1 MKNRILIGDLNN
13 YIDQTVTIGAWV
25 DTRRD
30 QGKMIFFEF
39 RDRTGK
45 VQGVVLPKKAS
56 AEVLP
61 LGEDLGGDVS
71 EKNNLGGDTMEVA
84 KTLRSE
90 WVVAV
95 TGRVNK
101 RPERNVQADKQN
113 GDIELEV
120 LGIEVLSEANDLPF
134 AMDAELNLDTLLD
147 YRPYTVRREREKS
160 IFKIQDILIS
170 AFREN
175 LSNKNFTE
183 FQAPKLVGG
192 DAEGGAG
199 VFKVDYF
206 YDRAA
211 YLSTSPQLYKQMMVG
226 AFERVFTTGVQFRA
240 EKHAT
245 SRHLNEI
252 SMLDFEMGFITD
264 HTDVMDMIQGVMQH
278 CVKKVGETGKSE
290 LSFFNIDLPKAPE
303 KFPVMKLREVQ
314 QLIKE
319 KTGVD
324 KTSEPDLEPEDERWL
339 CDYAKNELNSDF
351 IFVTHYPTSK
361 RPFYTMDD
369 PEDPGFTKSFDLLFR
384 GVEIVSGGQRVHDYE
399 MLVEKI
405 KSKGLDPEKFAFYLM
420 AFKYGIPPH
429 GGIGLGLERLTQ
441 KFLGIENVKEATLFP
456 RDINRIDSLL
466 SKQVDEMS

>member
-1 MKNRILIGDLNN
+1 MEVSIVYMKNRVLIGDLENH
-13 YIDQTVTIGAWV
+13 IGAEILLGAWV
-25 DTRRD
+25 DVRRD

-45 VQGVVLPKKAS
+45 VQGVVLPAS
-56 AEVLP
+56 AA
-61 LGEDLGGDVS
+61 
-71 EKNNLGGDTMEVA
+71 META

-95 TGRVNK
+95 TGKVNK
-101 RPERNVQADKQN
+101 RPEKNIQADKQN
-113 GDIELEV
+113 GSIELEV
-120 LGIEVLSEANDLPF
+120 LNIEVLSEAHDLPF
-134 AMDAELNLDTLLD
+134 AMDADLNLDTLLD
-147 YRPYTVRREREKS
+147 YRPYTVRRERERA
-160 IFKIQDILIS
+160 IFKMQHILVS
-170 AFREN
+170 AFREH
-175 LSNKNFTE
+175 LSNEKFTE

-206 YDRAA
+206 YDRTA
-211 YLSTSPQLYKQMMVG
+211 YLATSPQLYKQMMVG

-264 HTDVMDMIQGVMQH
+264 HTDVMNMIQGVMQH
-278 CVKKVGETGKSE
+278 CVKKVNE
-290 LSFFNIDLPKAPE
+290 LGQKELAFFSIGLPQTPE
-303 KFPVMKLREVQ
+303 KFPVMKLREAQ

-339 CDYAKNELNSDF
+339 CEYAAKELGSDF
-351 IFVTHYPTSK
+351 IFITHYPVSK
-361 RPFYTMDD
+361 RPFYTMEDFS
-369 PEDPGFTKSFDLLFR
+369 DPGFTKSFDLLFR
-384 GVEIVSGGQRVHDYE
+384 GVEIVSGGQRVHNYD
-399 MLVEKI
+399 MLIDKI
-405 KSKGLDPEKFAFYLM
+405 KSKGLDPEKFSFYLM

-441 KFLGIENVKEATLFP
+441 KFLNIENVKEATLFP
-456 RDINRIDSLL
+456 RDLNRIDVLL
-466 SKQVDEMS
+466 PKQVDEMK

>member
-1 MKNRILIGDLNN
+1 MKNRILISDLNQHV
-13 YIDQTVTIGAWV
+13 DQEVVIGAWV

-45 VQGVVLPKKAS
+45 IQGVTLPNSGA
-56 AEVLP
+56 
-61 LGEDLGGDVS
+61 
-71 EKNNLGGDTMEVA
+71 MEVA

-95 TGRVNK
+95 TGKVNK
-101 RPERNVQADKQN
+101 RPERNIQADKQN
-113 GDIELEV
+113 GDIELEI
-120 LGIEVLSEANDLPF
+120 LGIEVVSEAKDLPF
-134 AMDAELNLDTLLD
+134 AMDADLNLDTLLD
-147 YRPYTVRREREKS
+147 YRPYTIRREREKA
-160 IFKIQDILIS
+160 IFKAQHILVS
-170 AFREN
+170 AFREHLTN
-175 LSNKNFTE
+175 QSFTE

-206 YDRAA
+206 YDRTA
-211 YLSTSPQLYKQMMVG
+211 YLATSPQLYKQMMVG

-264 HTDVMDMIQGVMQH
+264 HTDVMNMIQGVMQH
-278 CVKKVGETGKSE
+278 CVKKMGELGQKE
-290 LSFFNIDLPKAPE
+290 IKFFNIELPKAPE
-303 KFPVMKLREVQ
+303 KFPVLKLREAQ

-319 KTGVD
+319 QTGQD
-324 KTSEPDLEPEDERWL
+324 KTNEPDLEPEDERWL
-339 CDYAKNELNSDF
+339 CEYAAKEWGSDF
-351 IFVTHYPTSK
+351 VFVTHYPTSK

-384 GVEIVSGGQRVHDYE
+384 GVEIVSGGQRVHDYD
-399 MLVEKI
+399 MLIQKI
-405 KSKGLDPEKFAFYLM
+405 KDKGLDPEKFEFYLM

-456 RDINRIDSLL
+456 RDLNRIDVLL
-466 SKQVDEMS
+466 SKQVDELK